1 MAISDEITRLQ
12 QAKAALKTSIEGKG
26 VTVSSDATLDDYPAL
41 VDSIE
46 AGGGSI
52 DDLITKENLVRIVV
66 TIDSK
71 DFTLDASNNFTI
83 TSGATIGSTSVGG
96 IKLVFADL
104 EFDYDILTPRP
115 YPPGNNVTKN
125 YLVVGGITF
134 SMLYNLASNYYD
146 VYYTLYLNSE
156 QIGYIKALYDF

>member
-41 VDSIE
+41 VDSIQ

-52 DDLITKENLVRIVV
+52 EDLITKENLVRIVA
-66 TIDSK
+66 TIGGK

-83 TSGATIGSTSVGG
+83 TSGGKIGSTSFGG

-104 EFDYDILTPRP
+104 ELVYNSATSYAVPQN
-115 YPPGNNVTKN
+115 GNTYN

-134 SMLYNLASNYYD
+134 SMLYSSTNYED
-146 VYYTLYLNSE
+146 YYITLYLNSE
-156 QIGYIKALYDF
+156 QIGSIKAIYDT